1 MPAETTGSY
10 NNDEEVA
17 LPLKGEW
24 MRMDLF
30 TVVAL
35 SMLPASRSRAASA
48 FKEIRHHSDL
58 ELAEALAR
66 VLDAC
71 GIPEHEQAAAAG
83 EACSRAEKALAAA
96 GDVGMTPLPWT
107 DQRFPAL
114 LSCIP
119 DPPPLLWVRGDVAAL
134 ARPTV
139 AIVGSRAA
147 TPYAMD
153 VAFRLGQELSDRG
166 LVVAS
171 GLARG
176 VDSAAH
182 RGCLTGPAPTVAVL
196 GSGLDR
202 VYPAE
207 HRTLAHEISQK
218 GLLVSELGPGAAPL
232 QEHFPLRNRIISG
245 ISLAVVVVEASEKSG
260 SLITARC
267 ALEQGRDVMAV
278 PGSVLSGRN
287 RGSHSLLKDGAKV
300 VESAVDILEGLGWPV
315 AASAPKSIPKVLQ
328 SDNLLSKMQ
337 AGESYRLDE
346 LMELTGVTGTKLL
359 PRLME
364 LELAGLVTQSGSGF
378 SRRLVT

>member
-1 MPAETTGSY
+1 
-10 NNDEEVA
+10 
-17 LPLKGEW
+17 
-24 MRMDLF
+24 MRG
-30 TVVAL
+30 AG
-35 SMLPASRSRAASA
+35 ARRARAA
-48 FKEIRHHSDL
+48 D
-58 ELAEALAR
+58 LAR
-66 VLDAC
+66 TRATAAV
-71 GIPEHEQAAAAG
+71 AAARDAG
-83 EACSRAEKALAAA
+83 IAPLAW
-96 GDVGMTPLPWT
+96 DDP
-107 DQRFPAL
+107 RFPAL
-114 LSCIP
+114 LGCIS
-119 DPPPLLWVRGDVAAL
+119 DPPPLLWTRGDVDAL
-134 ARPTV
+134 ARPIV

-147 TPYAMD
+147 TPYALD
-153 VAFRLGQELSDRG
+153 VAHRLGQELSDRG

-182 RGCLTGPAPTVAVL
+182 RGCLSGAAPTVAVL

-207 HRTLAHEISQK
+207 HETLAAEISQK
-218 GLLVSELGPGAAPL
+218 GLLVSEFWPGAPPL

-300 VESAVDILEGLGWPV
+300 VESAVDILEGLGWPM
-315 AASAPKSIPKVLQ
+315 AETPQALPSKLLN
-328 SDNLLSKMQ
+328 SDNLLARMEV
-337 AGESYRLDE
+337 GEVYRLDE